1 MVALIF
7 GSRIRDMLSG
17 YRCFSRRFVKSF
29 PASTPGFEIETELT
43 VHALKLRMPIAEI
56 PTAYKER
63 PPGSM
68 SKLSTVRDGVRILGT
83 IIDLVREERPLF
95 FFGSICGLLAT
106 GAIALAW
113 PVVAT
118 YLETGLVPRFPTA
131 ILVTG
136 MMLLA
141 FLSLACGLILDT
153 VTRGRLELK
162 RFHYLAIA
170 PPPRSGEG
178 QEPGWA
184 GER

>member
-1 MVALIF
+1 
-7 GSRIRDMLSG
+7 
-17 YRCFSRRFVKSF
+17 
-29 PASTPGFEIETELT
+29 
-43 VHALKLRMPIAEI
+43 
-56 PTAYKER
+56 
-63 PPGSM
+63 M
-68 SKLSTVRDGVRILGT
+68 SKLSSIKDGVSILGT
-83 IIDLVREERPLF
+83 IIALVREERPLL
-95 FFGSICGLLAT
+95 FFGNFFALLA
-106 GAIALAW
+106 GGSILLAW
-113 PVVAT
+113 PLVIT

-131 ILVTG
+131 ILATG

-141 FLSLACGLILDT
+141 FLSATCGLILDT